1 MRKQIKP
8 KAQVMF
14 LLLTIF
20 AIMVSVSSVSAAP
33 LPTAS
38 QVYVSTNGSDANS
51 GTVDSPY
58 LTIQKGVDSISE
70 NGTVYIADGV
80 YNGTGNTNITIS
92 KNMNITGQSQTGTII
107 NGTNTNWIFNINSGV
122 TAIITNLTLTQGYK
136 SGSGGAICNY
146 GTLTMINCTF
156 NSNAATMGGAI
167 YNSRNLTVSNCNFT
181 GNTATN
187 FGGAICNYDN
197 LNVTD
202 STFSGNQGDF
212 GPIRNQNG
220 NAVFS
225 GCNFIGNNANFNG
238 GVINSD
244 HATTSIFDCTF
255 MGNNANNG
263 GAIVNWESKTDIVGC
278 IFMNNTAT
286 KGGALYNYGTGNL
299 TAHFNSFIGNTAL
312 VGNVILNE
320 GVSVNATDN
329 WWGSNNP
336 LWTNLISTNGGT
348 IDNSTWLYMTINA
361 TPTTINNTRTSLI
374 TVSFNNIYNG
384 ITVTSFDPSTGHIP
398 DGTLVTFSSTLGSFN
413 PVTATAFNGIATALF
428 TANQTGTGNLTAT
441 TDNQTVTQLLTVNP
455 ASYLYLNV
463 TSSKNNPTVGE
474 TFVLTYKLSNSG
486 PDNATNV
493 TISFQIPAGLEF
505 VNATVDNGTWTYNPA
520 NRTVTWTLRN
530 VAVGDPYLYLTVRAL
545 GSGSYTIIPTIT
557 SDTYNRNTDPLTPF
571 TVNVQAQKNSNNTV
585 NAASTT
591 KTVTM
596 KDTGLPL
603 NYLVLA
609 ILAVISGFVMPRR
622 K

>member
-20 AIMVSVSSVSAAP
+20 VIMVSVSSVNAAP

-51 GTVDSPY
+51 GTTDSPY

-70 NGTVYIADGV
+70 NGTMYIANGV

-92 KNMNITGQSQTGTII
+92 KNMNITGQSQAGTII
-107 NGTNTNWIFNINSGV
+107 NGTGTNWIFNINSGV

-156 NSNAATMGGAI
+156 TNNTANPYGGAI
-167 YNSRNLTVSNCNFT
+167 ENRGTLVVYGSTFINNIAN
-181 GNTATN
+181 GDG
-187 FGGAICNYDN
+187 GGAIDN
-197 LNVTD
+197 WNDHTTATSVV
-202 STFSGNQGDF
+202 SFSQ
-212 GPIRNQNG
+212 
-220 NAVFS
+220 
-225 GCNFIGNNANFNG
+225 FI
-238 GVINSD
+238 
-244 HATTSIFDCTF
+244 
-255 MGNNANNG
+255 NNG
-263 GAIVNWESKTDIVGC
+263 
-278 IFMNNTAT
+278 
-286 KGGALYNYGTGNL
+286 
-299 TAHFNSFIGNTAL
+299 AHSIYVDSGS
-312 VGNVILNE
+312 
-320 GVSVNATDN
+320 VSAENN
-329 WWGSNNP
+329 WWGSNDP
-336 LWTNLISTNGGT
+336 VWTNLIYGMSNPTH
-348 IDNSTWLYMTINA
+348 WLYMTINA
-361 TPTTINNTRTSLI
+361 TPTTINNTQTSLV

-384 ITVTSFDPSTGHIP
+384 TAVTAFDPSTGHIP
-398 DGTLVTFSSTLGSFN
+398 DGTTVTFSSALGNFD
-413 PVTATAFNGIATALF
+413 PAIAKTIDGVATVLF
-428 TANQTGTGNLTAT
+428 TANQTGTGNLTAN

-455 ASYLYLNV
+455 AAYLYLKV
-463 TSSKNNPTVGE
+463 TSSKSNPTVGE

-493 TISFQIPAGLEF
+493 TMSFQIPAGLEF

-520 NRTVTWTLRN
+520 NGTITWTLNN
-530 VAVGDPYLYLTVRAL
+530 VEVGDPYLYLTVKAL

-557 SDTYNRNTDPLTPF
+557 SDTFNRNTDPLTPF

-591 KTVTM
+591 KTVAM